1 MLWTW
6 VVRNN
11 KRLWLALAISVLLHF
26 LLVAGSESWLP
37 SWLPDDEPLEVTLAP
52 PPPVIKPAKPIQK
65 IVPVVREHKPVHVAE
80 QAPKPVPQ
88 PPVDTET
95 ALQPDPLPSAPTTT
109 ETLAEATPAPAPTST
124 QQESPPPVAKPEW
137 PPQPVVASDPPP
149 LLPPKHIEIEFMVDY
164 DGASA
169 VERQNYQV
177 SDDGRYVISST
188 IEAKG
193 LLSLA
198 LSDLNQKSTGKVTPQ
213 GLQPETFTYQY
224 GKNSKKAQKANF
236 DWSGKTLTM
245 QVGDNKQSV
254 TLQDGTQD
262 LLSFYYQFMF
272 TPPLSLVQLII
283 TNGKQV
289 KTYHYLFEGEEEI
302 KTKLGILHTLHISKS
317 SGNND
322 EKTEIWLAESYHYL
336 PVRIRKTNSDGKIIQ
351 NSINAIRID
360 GAT

>member
-52 PPPVIKPAKPIQK
+52 PPPPIAKPAKPIQK
-65 IVPVVREHKPVHVAE
+65 IVPVLREHKPVRVAE
-80 QAPKPVPQ
+80 QAPKPAPQ
-88 PPVDTET
+88 PPADIEP
-95 ALQPDPLPSAPTTT
+95 APQPDPLPPVPTTT
-109 ETLAEATPAPAPTST
+109 EAPAEATPAPAAL
-124 QQESPPPVAKPEW
+124 QQESPPPAAQPEP
-137 PPQPVVASDPPP
+137 PPQPVVVNDPPP
-149 LLPPKHIEIEFMVDY
+149 PPTPKHIELEFLVDY

-188 IEAKG
+188 VEAKG

-213 GLQPETFTYQY
+213 GLKPETFTYQY
-224 GKNSKKAQKANF
+224 GKNTKKAQKASF
-236 DWSGKTLTM
+236 DWSGKTLMM
-245 QVGDNKQSV
+245 QVGDSKQSV
-254 TLQDGTQD
+254 TLENGTQD

-272 TPPLSLVQLII
+272 TPPLSQVQLII

-289 KTYHYLFEGEEEI
+289 KTYHYQFEGEEVI
-302 KTKLGILHTLHISKS
+302 NTKLGTLRTLHISKS
-317 SGNND
+317 SGTND

-336 PVRIRKTNSDGKIIQ
+336 PVRIRKTNSDGKVIQ